1 MPTTVISTAARAL
14 MSITVTSPARGQY
27 LRHVRALLVHASPHR
42 YLARRGLCGVQPW
55 VKPYERANLADPIMS
70 LDRDPVSTSYR
81 SHVFQA
87 RGAARGAEA
96 GHGGGCGC
104 N

>member
-1 MPTTVISTAARAL
+1 MKHAVAALTAIAL
-14 MSITVTSPARGQY
+14 AAG
-27 LRHVRALLVHASPHR
+27 
-42 YLARRGLCGVQPW
+42 LAGCGVQPW
-55 VKPYERANLADPIMS
+55 VQPYERANFADPIMS
-70 LDRDPVSTSYR
+70 LDRDPVSTAYR

-96 GHGGGCGC
+96 GQGGGCGC

>member
-1 MPTTVISTAARAL
+1 MKRLA
-14 MSITVTSPARGQY
+14 
-27 LRHVRALLVHASPHR
+27 ALLTIACAAG
-42 YLARRGLCGVQPW
+42 LAGCGVQPW
-55 VKPYERANLADPIMS
+55 VKPYERQNLADPIMS
-70 LDRDPVSTSYR
+70 LDRDPVSTAYR

-96 GHGGGCGC
+96 GQGGGCGC